1 MQKND
6 VVLLV
11 DDTQHRSKWHMGLII
26 DTYPDRKGKVRTV
39 LVKVKGSLI
48 KRPVHKLCVISQ
60 ANGLSSQP

>member
-11 DDTQHRSKWHMGLII
+11 DDTQHRSEWHVGLII

-48 KRPVHKLCVISQ
+48 KRPVHKLCAISQ
-60 ANGLSSQP
+60 TNELNSQP